1 MDFEDEFEPILRI
14 LEEEAKEDKLVKQI
28 RLQRKLLDA
37 QRRNKKEPIEEEKVE
52 AETNEITI
60 DNVENDKKRSGN
72 QIMMNLK
79 KIKLISSLSDGQVNE
94 SADNTKSMETAEPSS
109 KQGVDPSKNSKKPS
123 LAKALRFLQK
133 FNQST
138 PIEKPEKHFLSPI
151 AAPPVLASFSVE
163 NYPEYAQILENV
175 PNFNP
180 NIEDVNKVK
189 KTVLDQLIGKNDNF
203 PNLLQSSLVEKYD
216 EVYRMFEHTI
226 RDNEGHSALLIG
238 PRALGKTAIV
248 QRALRELEKKYLN
261 EFIVVKLNAYH
272 QTDENTAL
280 REIARQLDKN
290 LRRVREGSEQNNNG
304 GKISNR
310 DIEYANF
317 EQRSLSDTFANI
329 LTILEKNEKKN
340 NEEET
345 RTVSIIFVIEEFEK
359 FTLSSRQTLLY
370 NLFDLS
376 QNSSTPVCIIGISS
390 KVTAREL
397 LEKRVRLR
405 FSQRIISINKP
416 RSIEE
421 FWSNAKL
428 GLILDVDVING
439 LRNPTYG
446 ELWNRYIEYCFNSL
460 KQGTSML
467 RKLVITNYYTSKNYK
482 EFNNSVIPAIAAI
495 SSVSHPFPMQENFS
509 VYTANQSINNIQ
521 SIVKSLSEL
530 ELLIIIAAAR
540 WIEKSSLQVIN
551 FNLAY
556 REYEEMMKQYNISA
570 TSVASSTNSAD
581 NQIITNF
588 KINQRIWSVNILKNC
603 WENLYK
609 LELLLEPNIEKAT
622 AGYNAGVIEESHMVN
637 IDVTLGE
644 LGDLVDEFHF
654 AKKLTRL

>member
-1 MDFEDEFEPILRI
+1 MDFEDEFEPILKI
-14 LEEEAKEDKLVKQI
+14 SEEEAKEDKLVKQI

-37 QRRNKKEPIEEEKVE
+37 ERRNKKAPTDEEKVE
-52 AETNEITI
+52 DETKKITI
-60 DNVENDKKRSGN
+60 DDAENDRKRSGN

-79 KIKLISSLSDGQVNE
+79 KIKLINSLSDGQENVGAAG
-94 SADNTKSMETAEPSS
+94 STKTPPAAPSS

-123 LAKALRFLQK
+123 LAKALKFLQK

-138 PIEKPEKHFLSPI
+138 PVEKPEKPFSSLS
-151 AAPPVLASFSVE
+151 AAPPVSLSYSIE
-163 NYPEYAQILENV
+163 NYPEYAPILENV

-180 NIEDVNKVK
+180 NIEDVVKIK

-226 RDNEGHSALLIG
+226 KDNEGHSALLIG
-238 PRALGKTAIV
+238 PRASGKTAIV
-248 QRALRELEKKYLN
+248 QRALRELEKKYSN

-290 LRRVREGSEQNNNG
+290 LRRVREESEPNNNG
-304 GKISNR
+304 KKRNS

-329 LTILEKNEKKN
+329 LSILDKNEKKH

-376 QNSSTPVCIIGISS
+376 QSSSTPVCIIGISS

-397 LEKRVRLR
+397 LEKRVRSR
-405 FSQRIISINKP
+405 FSQRIISINKA

-428 GLILDVDVING
+428 GLIVDVDVING
-439 LRNPTYG
+439 LRNPSYG
-446 ELWNRYIEYCFNSL
+446 ELWNRYIEYSFNSL

-495 SSVSHPFPMQENFS
+495 TSISHPFPMQENFS
-509 VYTANQSINNIQ
+509 VYTSIQSINNIQ

-622 AGYNAGVIEESHMVN
+622 AGYNAGVIEESHMVH

-644 LGDLVDEFHF
+644 LGDIVDEFHF